1 MNLYKIILS
10 IIIGWFLLRI
20 LRFIRGIKII
30 SANKSAFNK
39 NNNKKNNIDAQDADF
54 EDVE

>member
-10 IIIGWFLLRI
+10 IIMGWFLFRI
-20 LRFIRGIKII
+20 LRFIRGIKIT
-30 SANKSAFNK
+30 SANKSTFNKK
-39 NNNKKNNIDAQDADF
+39 NNNKINIDAQDADF

>member
-20 LRFIRGIKII
+20 LRFIRGVKII